1 MPSWRTLFSRLR
13 PKTYGRRD
21 PLVLVNGLA
30 EQHESWFR
38 NRKFWS
44 RYFDVY
50 VPNFL
55 VYDGPSIH
63 QRIAQKQPLTVDY
76 FVEQLHYF
84 VTHFVQHAP
93 YHFVA
98 SSLGGKIVVEF
109 AARYPELVNRIVL
122 LCPSG
127 MGDVERLPI
136 IDGVVRSNIQKVV
149 SSVFYRPRFVD
160 AEIVTYYKN
169 SLANR
174 KWKSGFLKTVRGTL
188 EHSVRSRMPLVQA
201 ETLLVTGLKDQIC
214 DPKTAE
220 EAAKDLP
227 RGHFLALPKCGHAPQ
242 IERSWLINRLVTHF
256 LTTDK
261 PTAHP
266 RWSQLLL
273 AKPSKVQ
280 L

>member
-1 MPSWRTLFSRLR
+1 MPSWRTLFSRLQ
-13 PKTYGRRD
+13 PKSYGRRE
-21 PLVLVNGLA
+21 PLILVNGLA

-44 RYFDVY
+44 KYFELY

-55 VYDGPSIH
+55 VYDGPSI
-63 QRIAQKQPLTVDY
+63 QNRIAQKLPIDVNFLVD
-76 FVEQLHYF
+76 QLHLF
-84 VTHFVQHAP
+84 VTNFVQNPP

-98 SSLGGKIVVEF
+98 SSLGGKLVVEF
-109 AARYPELVNRIVL
+109 AVRYPKLVNRIVL

-136 IDGVVRSNIQKVV
+136 IDGVVRSDVQKVV
-149 SSVFYRPRFVD
+149 NSVFYKPRTID
-160 AEIVTYYKN
+160 AEIIKYYKA
-169 SLANR
+169 SFANR
-174 KWKSGFLKTVRGTL
+174 QWKSGFLKTVRGTL
-188 EHSVRSRMPLVQA
+188 DHSVRGIMHKVQA
-201 ETLLVTGLKDQIC
+201 PTLLVTGLKDQIC
-214 DPKTAE
+214 DPKVAE
-220 EAAKDLP
+220 EAAKELP
-227 RGHFLALPKCGHAPQ
+227 KGHFLALPKCGHAPQ
-242 IERSWLINRLVTHF
+242 IERTWLINRLVTHF

-273 AKPSKVQ
+273 AKPSKVH